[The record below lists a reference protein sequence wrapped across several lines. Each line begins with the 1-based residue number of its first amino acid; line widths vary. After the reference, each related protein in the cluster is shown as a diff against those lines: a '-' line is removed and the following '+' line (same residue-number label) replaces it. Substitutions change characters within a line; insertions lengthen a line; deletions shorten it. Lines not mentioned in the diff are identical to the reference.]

1 MRWSLIPWSAPTLL
15 HTQYTKE
22 MWALFE
28 EDNLTPCST
37 LSGEFEDDS
46 DSTDI
51 DAVLEEIK
59 AVMQEEQERQERI
72 READEDAWV

>member
-1 MRWSLIPWSAPTLL
+1 
-15 HTQYTKE
+15 

-72 READEDAWV
+72 READEDA

>member
-1 MRWSLIPWSAPTLL
+1 
-15 HTQYTKE
+15 

-28 EDNLTPCST
+28 EDNSTPCST

-72 READEDAWV
+72 READEDA

>member
-1 MRWSLIPWSAPTLL
+1 
-15 HTQYTKE
+15 

-28 EDNLTPCST
+28 EGNLTPCST

-59 AVMQEEQERQERI
+59 AVMQEEQERQERM
-72 READEDAWV
+72 READEDA